1 MKVCKFEKMKEE
13 DEIRQVINYTLKE
26 HPYVVVVPTLTQ
38 LQEWLQDIS
47 ISWFHEEDSTS
58 HATIN
63 NIEEYC
69 RTLADHLITDLPLN
83 TDIKKYIRECIEK
96 MHKLVED
103 KADLLIDK
111 IIKAEIYRLS
121 GELFACCLRQ
131 YGLNARTLDTGTF
144 MQDVYKRQQRQVL
157 SFPYL

>member
-13 DEIRQVINYTLKE
+13 DEIRQVINYILKE

-47 ISWFHEEDSTS
+47 ISWFHEEDSAS
-58 HATIN
+58 HTTIN

-69 RTLADHLITDLPLN
+69 CTLADHLITDLPLN

-111 IIKAEIYRLS
+111 IHYKYETNQ
-121 GELFACCLRQ
+121 LFL
-131 YGLNARTLDTGTF
+131 LHID
-144 MQDVYKRQQRQVL
+144 
-157 SFPYL
+157 S

>member
-1 MKVCKFEKMKEE
+1 MAAGYFYHLV
-13 DEIRQVINYTLKE
+13 
-26 HPYVVVVPTLTQ
+26 
-38 LQEWLQDIS
+38 
-47 ISWFHEEDSTS
+47 STKKTVAS
-58 HATIN
+58 HTTIN

-69 RTLADHLITDLPLN
+69 CTLADHLITDLPLN
-83 TDIKKYIRECIEK
+83 TDIKKCIRECIEK

-131 YGLNARTLDTGTF
+131 HGLNAHITDTGTF
-144 MQDVYKRQQRQVL
+144 MQMNLERETGYPLHSGIYQAVYQ
-157 SFPYL
+157 

>member
-1 MKVCKFEKMKEE
+1 
-13 DEIRQVINYTLKE
+13 
-26 HPYVVVVPTLTQ
+26 
-38 LQEWLQDIS
+38 
-47 ISWFHEEDSTS
+47 
-58 HATIN
+58 
-63 NIEEYC
+63 
-69 RTLADHLITDLPLN
+69 
-83 TDIKKYIRECIEK
+83 

-144 MQDVYKRQQRQVL
+144 MQMNLERKPDIPYIQESIRQYSMRIGIL
-157 SFPYL
+157 TFSSLPFPYAKMYMAKLIS